1 MAWMVALRVG
11 GGETST
17 RVGLAEGLGDEGTL
31 RVC

>member
-1 MAWMVALRVG
+1 MSRKGGAAV